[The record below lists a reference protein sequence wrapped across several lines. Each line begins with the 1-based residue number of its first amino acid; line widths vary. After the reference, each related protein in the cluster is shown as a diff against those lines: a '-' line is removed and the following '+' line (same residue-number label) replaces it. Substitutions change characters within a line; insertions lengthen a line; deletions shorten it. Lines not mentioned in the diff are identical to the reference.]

1 MSNNPTKPAG
11 KPGKRQPVAEKA
23 GKGPKLVEMPAR
35 PVRMID
41 AVWIE
46 EPTLREIPRR

>member
-11 KPGKRQPVAEKA
+11 KPRKTRPVEYKA

-35 PVRMID
+35 PVRQID
-41 AVWIE
+41 AVWLE